1 MIATLSERFPLLK
14 VLQFRQFTLLWLGQ
28 LISILGDN
36 IFTVALSWQV
46 LILTGSAGAMSVVVI
61 ARLIPTII
69 FLLFGGVAADRFPR
83 RLIMLCSDAG
93 RAFVVGLIVVLSG
106 FHVLQLWHLVALS
119 LFFGTVDGFFSPAYQ
134 SIQPQLVPKELLQAA
149 NAITRFALL
158 MSGIVGPAIGALC
171 IAFSGP
177 ASAFALDTLSF
188 VCSAVCL
195 SIMRLPTVQVVP
207 DAQAA
212 SPIEVQAVTK
222 LKGARGVIA
231 DVREGLSYVTGSTWL
246 WVTISIVSLANITF
260 FGPIAIA
267 LPKLIYDVYHQGAWL
282 LGGAQTA
289 SAIGAIAATLLLGQ
303 IKHLHHR
310 GLLAYLSLLPCGISI
325 LLFGLPLPLSI
336 EPFIAIFASVLS
348 GCSLGIFSIIW
359 TTLLQELVPVEKL
372 GRVSSI
378 DLMGSYVFLPIGL
391 AFIGILTDR
400 FGPSL
405 IFIFGGILTILLLSI
420 GLCFHD
426 IRRLQ

>member
-1 MIATLSERFPLLK
+1 MVATLSERFPLLK

-36 IFTVALSWQV
+36 IFTVALAWQV

-61 ARLIPTII
+61 VRLIPTII

-83 RLIMLCSDAG
+83 RVIMLCSDAG
-93 RAFVVGLIVVLSG
+93 RAFVVGLIAVLSG

-119 LFFGTVDGFFSPAYQ
+119 LFFGTIDGFFSPAYQ

-177 ASAFALDTLSF
+177 ASAFALDALSF

-195 SIMRLPTVQVVP
+195 SIMRLPIVSG
-207 DAQAA
+207 AQEA
-212 SPIEVQAVTK
+212 SPSEVQAVTK
-222 LKGARGVIA
+222 LKGVRGVVA

-246 WVTISIVSLANITF
+246 WVTISIASLANITF
-260 FGPIAIA
+260 FGPIEIA

-282 LGGAQTA
+282 LGIAQTA
-289 SAIGAIAATLLLGQ
+289 GAVGAIMAALLLGQ

-325 LLFGLPLPLSI
+325 LLFGLPLPMSI

-378 DLMGSYVFLPIGL
+378 NLMGSYIFLPIGL

-420 GLCFHD
+420 GLCFRD
-426 IRRLQ
+426 IRRLE